1 MEKNRK
7 KARAWLKSSTLTE
20 YNFIIT
26 EAKLTP
32 KEQDTLNK
40 IILQD
45 YSQQKLA
52 LENHEDVSCIK
63 RSLRHIYDKVYS
75 VLLKQLL

>member
-20 YNFIIT
+20 YKAITT
-26 EAKLTP
+26 EATLTP
-32 KEQDTLNK
+32 RQQDILDK
-40 IILQD
+40 IIISD

-52 LENHEDVSCIK
+52 MEYHEDVSCIK
-63 RSLRHIYDKVYS
+63 RALRQIYDKVYL
-75 VLLKQLL
+75 VLFK

>member
-7 KARAWLKSSTLTE
+7 KARAWLKSSTLPE
-20 YNFIIT
+20 YKAITT

-32 KEQDTLNK
+32 RQQDILDK
-40 IILQD
+40 IIISD

-52 LENHEDVSCIK
+52 MEYHEDVSCIK
-63 RSLRHIYDKVYS
+63 RALRQIYDKVYI
-75 VLLKQLL
+75 VLFE

>member
-20 YNFIIT
+20 YKVITT

-32 KEQDTLNK
+32 RQQGILDK
-40 IILQD
+40 IIISD

-52 LENHEDVSCIK
+52 MEYHEDVSCIK
-63 RSLRHIYDKVYS
+63 RALRQIYDKVYL
-75 VLLKQLL
+75 VLFK

>member
-20 YNFIIT
+20 YKAIT
-26 EAKLTP
+26 AEAKLTP
-32 KEQDTLNK
+32 RQQDIIDK
-40 IILQD
+40 IIISD

-52 LENHEDVSCIK
+52 MEYHEDVSCIK
-63 RSLRHIYDKVYS
+63 RTLRQIYDKVYL
-75 VLLKQLL
+75 VLFK

>member
-20 YNFIIT
+20 YKVITT

-32 KEQDTLNK
+32 RQQDILDK
-40 IILQD
+40 IIISD
-45 YSQQKLA
+45 YSQQQLA
-52 LENHEDVSCIK
+52 MEYHEDVSCIK
-63 RSLRHIYDKVYS
+63 RALRQIYDKVYL
-75 VLLKQLL
+75 VLFK

>member
-20 YNFIIT
+20 YKTIAT

-32 KEQDTLNK
+32 KQQDILNK
-40 IILQD
+40 TILKD

-52 LENHEDVSCIK
+52 MEYHEDVSCIK
-63 RSLRHIYDKVYS
+63 RALRQIYDKVYL
-75 VLLKQLL
+75 VLFK

>member
-20 YNFIIT
+20 YKTITT

-32 KEQDTLNK
+32 KQQDILNK
-40 IILQD
+40 TILKD

-52 LENHEDVSCIK
+52 MEYHEDVSCIK
-63 RSLRHIYDKVYS
+63 RALRQIYDKVIS
-75 VLLKQLL
+75 CPFQVTL

>member
-20 YNFIIT
+20 YKAITT

-32 KEQDTLNK
+32 RQQDILDK
-40 IILQD
+40 IIISD
-45 YSQQKLA
+45 CSQQKLA
-52 LENHEDVSCIK
+52 MEYHEDVSCIK
-63 RSLRHIYDKVYS
+63 RALRQIYDKVYI
-75 VLLKQLL
+75 VLFE

>member
-20 YNFIIT
+20 YKAIT

-32 KEQDTLNK
+32 RQQDILDK
-40 IILQD
+40 IIISD

-52 LENHEDVSCIK
+52 MEHHEDVSCIK
-63 RSLRHIYDKVYS
+63 RALRQIYDKVYL
-75 VLLKQLL
+75 VLFE

>member
-20 YNFIIT
+20 YKAITT

-32 KEQDTLNK
+32 KEQDTLDK
-40 IILQD
+40 IIILD
-45 YSQQKLA
+45 YSQQKIA
-52 LENHEDVSCIK
+52 YDNHEDVSCVK
-63 RSLRHIYDKVYS
+63 RSLRRIYDKIYL
-75 VLLKQLL
+75 VLFK

>member
-20 YNFIIT
+20 YKDITT

-32 KEQDTLNK
+32 RQQDILDK
-40 IILQD
+40 IIISD

-52 LENHEDVSCIK
+52 MEL
-63 RSLRHIYDKVYS
+63 SLIHI
-75 VLLKQLL
+75 